1 MYIDE
6 FGNEEYSEEELDE
19 IIDDYFDPM
28 ELDEDQKE
36 ERKKLAKEYYA
47 LLIFLFLLLQT
58 QFMYGAVV
66 IEEVVNQFRARLK
79 NICFKYTAI
88 DEYITTYIEEVTE
101 RVIQTTADNM
111 AQKKYWTSAERAVTI
126 AMEETNTI
134 LNHDDLERAK
144 ALGYT
149 KKKWLCMKD
158 NKVRKE
164 HLKVEG
170 KIIPIDDKFHVGHSY
185 LEFPRDE
192 VNCVYLGDIANCRC
206 SLKFLAD

>member
-6 FGNEEYSEEELDE
+6 FGNEEYSDEELDE
-19 IIDDYFDPM
+19 LLDDYYDPM
-28 ELDEDQKE
+28 QLDEEQKD

-66 IEEVVNQFRARLK
+66 VEEVVSQFKARLK
-79 NICFKYTAI
+79 NICFKYTTI
-88 DEYITTYIEEVTE
+88 DTYIVTYIDKVTQ
-101 RVIQTTADNM
+101 RVIENATENM
-111 AQKKYWTSAERAVTI
+111 ADSYWTSAQRALVI
-126 AMEETNTI
+126 AEEESNTI

-158 NKVRKE
+158 DKVRKE
-164 HLKVEG
+164 HLKVEN
-170 KIIPIDDKFHVGHSY
+170 KIIPIDEKFRVGRSR

-206 SLKFLAD
+206 SLKFLVD